1 MNPPSPLLVRTARPE
16 DVDDLFR
23 LAEKAG
29 SGLTNLPPE
38 RSALEERLRH
48 SQAAMGAG
56 PGGPVCPLMLVVES
70 GGQVRGTAMVLPRVG
85 AEWPFYSYKI
95 SRTSQ
100 TSRAHKKSIAWRM
113 LNLVNDF
120 DGYAEVG
127 GLLVDPSMRGS
138 GGGRL
143 IARSRYMFMA
153 GHRDWFG
160 ECVVSELRGVQDEE
174 GRSPF
179 WEAVGRRFYDMGFEE
194 ADRLN
199 GLEGNQFIAD
209 LGPKFPIYVN
219 LLPDDAQAV
228 IGELHKDSR
237 KAYDLLVEEGFRD
250 EDYVDIFDAGPTI
263 HASIDEL
270 KAVRDSRLAPVLD
283 IGEAGDGA
291 VDSLVCV
298 GEGQGF
304 KAGRGRLDVV
314 GSGVRV
320 EPALAGILGLK
331 VGDQVRHVRF

>member
-1 MNPPSPLLVRTARPE
+1 MTAASALLVRTARPE
-16 DVDDLFR
+16 DVEDLFG

-38 RSALEERLRH
+38 RGALEERLRH
-48 SQAAMGAG
+48 SRDAIAAG
-56 PGGPVCPLMLVVES
+56 PGGPVCPLMLVIETA
-70 GGQVRGTAMVLPRVG
+70 GRVRGTAMVLPRVG
-85 AEWPFYSYKI
+85 ADWPFYSYKI

-100 TSRAHKKSIAWRM
+100 TSRAHRKSIAWRM

-127 GLLVDPSMRGS
+127 GLLVDPALRGT

-153 GHRDWFG
+153 EHRDWFG
-160 ECVVSELRGVQDEE
+160 DCVVSELRGVQDDQ

-179 WEAVGRRFYDMGFEE
+179 WEAVGRRFYEMGFEE

-219 LLPDDAQAV
+219 LLPDEAQAV

-237 KAYDLLVEEGFRD
+237 RAYELLVEEGFRD

-270 KAVRDSRLAPVLD
+270 KAVRDSRQGPVLS
-283 IGEAGDGA
+283 IGEVGEGA
-291 VDSLVCV
+291 VDCLVSLGR
-298 GEGQGF
+298 GEGF
-304 KAGRGRLDVV
+304 KAAHGRLDVV
-314 GSGVRV
+314 ASGVRV
-320 EPALAGILGLK
+320 ELALAAILGLK
-331 VGDQVRHVRF
+331 VGDRVRHVRF

>member
-1 MNPPSPLLVRTARPE
+1 MSSPAPLLVRTARPE

-38 RSALEERLRH
+38 RGALEERLRH
-48 SQAAMGAG
+48 SLDAIAAG
-56 PGGPVCPLMLVVES
+56 PGGPVCPLMLVIED
-70 GGQVRGTAMVLPRVG
+70 GGRVCGTAMVLPRVG
-85 AEWPFYSYKI
+85 DDWPFYSYKI
-95 SRTSQ
+95 SRISQ
-100 TSRAHKKSIAWRM
+100 TSRAHRKSVAWRM

-120 DGYAEVG
+120 DGFAEVG
-127 GLLVDPSMRGS
+127 GLLVDPALRGT

-153 GHRDWFG
+153 EHRGWFG
-160 ECVVSELRGVQDEE
+160 DCVVSELRGVQDAD

-179 WEAVGRRFYDMGFEE
+179 WEAVGRRFYEMGFEE

-209 LGPKFPIYVN
+209 LGPKFPIYAN
-219 LLPDDAQAV
+219 LLPDEAQAV
-228 IGELHKDSR
+228 IGELHTDSR
-237 KAYDLLVEEGFRD
+237 RAYDLLVEEGFRD

-270 KAVRDSRLAPVLD
+270 KAVRDSRHAPVLS
-283 IGEAGDGA
+283 IGEVADTA
-291 VDSLVCV
+291 VDSLVSV
-298 GEGQGF
+298 GQAEGF
-304 KAGRGRLDVV
+304 KAARGRLDVV

-320 EPALAGILGLK
+320 EPGLAKTLELK

>member
-1 MNPPSPLLVRTARPE
+1 
-16 DVDDLFR
+16 
-23 LAEKAG
+23 
-29 SGLTNLPPE
+29 
-38 RSALEERLRH
+38 
-48 SQAAMGAG
+48 
-56 PGGPVCPLMLVVES
+56 MLVVED

-100 TSRAHKKSIAWRM
+100 TSRAHRKSIAWRM

-127 GLLVDPSMRGS
+127 GLLVDPALRGA

-160 ECVVSELRGVQDEE
+160 ECVVSELRGVQDDQ

-237 KAYDLLVEEGFRD
+237 RAYELLIEEGFRD

-270 KAVRDSRLAPVLD
+270 KAVRDSRVAPVLD

-291 VDSLVCV
+291 VDSLVCI

-304 KAGRGRLDVV
+304 KASRGRLDVV
-314 GSGVRV
+314 GGGVRV
-320 EPALAGILGLK
+320 EPMLAGGLGLK